1 MLKNILYVLVTGT
14 CCQALAW
21 AIGVSGFVLNDNLE
35 PLPYAT
41 VTHPKTGSWVIAD
54 EEGRFL
60 LQTAVEPYDSLVFY
74 RYGYREKTLVTAGA
88 KQLKISLQRD
98 AIPMDVVEVKGQ
110 AIPGNTPWETVIV
123 TETDQMSSL
132 GVVQRIPGTLLKTYG
147 GRAPRTDKQIYR
159 KYRLYS
165 FNRCFNHVI
174 LALTMVPDPWMVSFT
189 SVHGSIGLLLM

>member
-1 MLKNILYVLVTGT
+1 MYVLVTGT

-60 LQTAVEPYDSLVFY
+60 LQTAVEPYGSLVFY

-123 TETDQMSSL
+123 TETDRMSTM
-132 GVVQRIPGTLLKTYG
+132 GVYHRIPGALLKTYG
-147 GRAPRTDKQIYR
+147 GRPG
-159 KYRLYS
+159 
-165 FNRCFNHVI
+165 
-174 LALTMVPDPWMVSFT
+174 VSN
-189 SVHGSIGLLLM
+189 VG